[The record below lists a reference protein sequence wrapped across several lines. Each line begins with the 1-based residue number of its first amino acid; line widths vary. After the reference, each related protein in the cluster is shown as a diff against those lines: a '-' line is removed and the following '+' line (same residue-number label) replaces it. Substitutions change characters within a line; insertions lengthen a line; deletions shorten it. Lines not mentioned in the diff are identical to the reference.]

1 MADSRVIDCMYEQG
15 QFESARAN
23 FNQFWQSVSD
33 RVDPN
38 SGYFLV
44 YRAPGQQ
51 RSEKQFDATA
61 TIALGRATAAFE
73 SLFTPRTQKWQDL
86 TASGP
91 LSDDLEVK
99 RYLES
104 FRDLLFRVRYSAR
117 ANFANNNSEFIRSF
131 LNYGNGVMY
140 VDDDPGKSLRYKH
153 IALHESYFGEDHVGK
168 VDRFHRKFVL
178 TARQLVQ
185 KFPKANL
192 SQNILQ
198 AAEKTPNREFDLIH
212 RVCANLEIDPKR
224 RDYAGKKFMGYYV
237 LTSEE
242 QVLDMAGFDTMP
254 YIVARYRVNAKEV
267 YGRGPVMDILPTIK
281 TVNEQQKTNLRIGQ
295 RLADPPLLAS
305 QDGAASQFNL
315 RGGFVNYGALDAQ
328 GRPLVR
334 PLEVTANLPVSLEM
348 QESERGVIRDS
359 LFIEIFNILKEN
371 PQMTATQ
378 TLQLVQERGVL
389 MGPAGGNLQSSGY
402 GALTEREIDL
412 MSQIGG
418 GMWLES
424 QIGPMPPALL
434 EAGGAYEIQY
444 DAPIN
449 RAQKAEEGIAISQ
462 TLESAAAVA
471 QFDPNALKP
480 FKIPEMMRGL
490 AEVRGLPSKYLK
502 TEAEVQAEN
511 DQQQQQQELAELL
524 AAAPILGSTAKDLSQ
539 AQASAGTSPGYLPA

>member
-1 MADSRVIDCMYEQG
+1 MADSRFMECQYEQG
-15 QFESARAN
+15 QFETARAN

-51 RSEKQFDATA
+51 RSEKLFDATA
-61 TIALGRATAAFE
+61 TIALGRAVAAFE
-73 SLFTPRTQKWQDL
+73 SLSTPRTQKWQNL
-86 TASGP
+86 TAGGA
-91 LSDDLEVK
+91 LEEDLEVK

-104 FRDLLFRVRYSAR
+104 LRDLLFRVRYA
-117 ANFANNNSEFIRSF
+117 AKAGFANNNSEFIRSD

-140 VDDDPGKSLRYKH
+140 VDDDPGKSLRYKN
-153 IALHESYFGEDHVGK
+153 ISLHESYFGEDHTGK

-178 TARQLVQ
+178 TARQLLQ
-185 KFPKANL
+185 RFPREKF
-192 SQNILQ
+192 SDNIMK

-212 RVCANLEIDPKR
+212 RVCENLEIDPR
-224 RDYAGKKFMGYYV
+224 RKDYAGKRFLGYYA
-237 LTSEE
+237 LTQEE
-242 QVLDMAGFDTMP
+242 QILDMAGFNTMP

-305 QDGAASQFNL
+305 QDGAASMFNL

-359 LFIEIFNILKEN
+359 LFIEIFNILKDN

-389 MGPAGGNLQSSGY
+389 MGPAVGNLQSAYS
-402 GALTEREIDL
+402 ALTERELDL
-412 MSQIGG
+412 MTQIGG
-418 GMWLES
+418 GRWLES
-424 QIGPMPPALL
+424 QIGPMPPALRD
-434 EAGGAYEIQY
+434 AGGTYEIQY

-449 RAQKAEEGIAISQ
+449 RSQKAEEGIAISQ
-462 TLESAAAVA
+462 TLESATALA
-471 QFDPNALKP
+471 QFDPTVLKP

-490 AEVRGLPSKYLK
+490 AEVRGLPAKYLK
-502 TEAEVQAEN
+502 TPAEEQDED
-511 DQQQQQQELAELL
+511 DQMARQQEMAELL
-524 AAAPILGSTAKDLSQ
+524 AAAPVLAGTAKDLSQ
-539 AQASAGTSPGYLPA
+539 AQAAANTSPAYIQ

>member
-1 MADSRVIDCMYEQG
+1 MADSRVMDCMYEQG

-51 RSEKQFDATA
+51 RSEKLFDATA

-86 TASGP
+86 TGGGA
-91 LSDDLEVK
+91 LKDDLEVK
-99 RYLES
+99 RYLEAL
-104 FRDLLFRVRYSAR
+104 RDLLFRVRYSAK
-117 ANFANNNSEFIRSF
+117 ANFANNNSEFIRSD

-153 IALHESYFGEDHVGK
+153 IALHESYFGEDHVGRI
-168 VDRFHRKFVL
+168 DRFHRKFAL
-178 TARQLVQ
+178 TARQLIQ
-185 KFPKANL
+185 KFPGEKF
-192 SQNILQ
+192 SQNILN

-212 RVCANLEIDPKR
+212 RVCENLEIDPR
-224 RDYAGKKFMGYYV
+224 RKDYAGKRYLGYYV
-237 LTSEE
+237 LQQEE
-242 QVLDMAGFDTMP
+242 QTLAMAGFNTMP

-315 RGGFVNYGALDAQ
+315 RGGFLNYGALDAQ

-334 PLEVTANLPVSLEM
+334 PMEGTQNLPVSLEM

-389 MGPAGGNLQSSGY
+389 MGPAGGNLQSSY

-418 GMWLES
+418 GRWLES
-424 QIGPMPPALL
+424 QIGPMPPALRD
-434 EAGGAYEIQY
+434 AGGAYEIQY

-462 TLESAAAVA
+462 TLEAAAAFA

-480 FKIPEMMRGL
+480 FKIPDMMRGL
-490 AEVRGLPSKYLK
+490 AEVRGLPAKYLK
-502 TEAEVQAEN
+502 TPSEEQAED
-511 DQQQQQQELAELL
+511 DQAARQQEMAELL
-524 AAAPILGSTAKDLSQ
+524 AAAPILAGTAKDLSQ
-539 AQASAGTSPGYLPA
+539 AQAAANTSPAYIQ